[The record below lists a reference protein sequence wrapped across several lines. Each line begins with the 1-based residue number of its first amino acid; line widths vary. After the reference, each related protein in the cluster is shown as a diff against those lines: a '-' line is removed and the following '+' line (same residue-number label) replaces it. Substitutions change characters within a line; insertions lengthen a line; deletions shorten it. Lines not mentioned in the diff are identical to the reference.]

1 MLEIIQ
7 GDALQLL
14 RTFGAGM
21 FDAVITDPPYSSGG
35 MTISEKQRSTAEK
48 YTNTKANCPYP
59 DFEGD
64 GKDQRSWTSW
74 MAEWMAL
81 ARQCSKPGAP
91 ICVFSDWRQLPSLTD
106 ALQWAG
112 WQWRGVLSWDKTSA
126 RPQRGR
132 FRQQCEYVAWG
143 SNGPMPQDRPVPVL
157 PGAFRVSV
165 PSPAKRIHQT
175 EKPVELLRELVRI
188 CEPGGMILDP
198 FAGSGSTLE
207 AAHLEGYSAIGI
219 EMVDAIVVAAKKRI
233 VDLAVVV

>member
-7 GDALQLL
+7 GDALQVL

-35 MTISEKQRSTAEK
+35 MTISEKQKPTSEK

-74 MAEWMAL
+74 MAEWMSL

-112 WQWRGVLSWDKTSA
+112 WQWRGVLSWDKITV

-132 FRQQCEYVAWG
+132 FKQQCEYITWG
-143 SNGPMPQDRPVPVL
+143 SNGPMPLDRPVPVL
-157 PGAFRVSV
+157 PGAFRLSAPLQVR
-165 PSPAKRIHQT
+165 RIHQT
-175 EKPVELLRELVRI
+175 EKPLGLMRELVRI

-198 FAGSGSTLE
+198 FAGSGTTIQ
-207 AAHLEGYSAIGI
+207 AAHLERYSAIGI
-219 EMVDAIVVAAKKRI
+219 EMVEAIAEVARERI
-233 VDLAVVV
+233 SNFGL

>member
-1 MLEIIQ
+1 MLKIIQ

-14 RTFGAGM
+14 RTFDAGM

-35 MTISEKQRSTAEK
+35 MTLSEKQRPTHEK
-48 YTNTKANCPYP
+48 YGVDRNGKPHP
-59 DFEGD
+59 PEFEGD
-64 GKDQRSWTSW
+64 CKDQRSWTSW
-74 MAEWMAL
+74 MAEWMTL

-91 ICVFSDWRQLPSLTD
+91 ICVFSDWRQVGSLMD
-106 ALQWAG
+106 AIQWAG
-112 WQWRGVLSWDKTSA
+112 WQLRGLLSWDKTTA

-132 FRQQCEYVAWG
+132 FRPQCEFIAWG
-143 SNGPMPQDRPVPVL
+143 SNGHMPLDRPVSVL
-157 PGAFRVSV
+157 PGAFRVPA

-175 EKPVELLRELVRI
+175 EKPVALLRELVRI

-219 EMVDAIVVAAKKRI
+219 EMVEAIATAARERI
-233 VDLAVVV
+233 SSLRS